1 MSKPGARRE
10 GNAGIAD
17 VRAARKVELEKSE
30 DSQGSAASPRETPP
44 ATPTRPLGASRI
56 PPVTRRQRPA
66 GLLRGDRGRRNA
78 RAGDRVA
85 TSGIQISSW
94 RLDVDFNEFGLHVDV
109 VVPVI
114 SSCGLRA
121 RQRAALGSRRP
132 RRTDQGHK
140 DRRTSPSWVS
150 GTRVSGALSPL
161 PRRAH
166 SPRRL
171 LPRPPLPGPNP

>member
-17 VRAARKVELEKSE
+17 VRGARKVELEKSE
-30 DSQGSAASPRETPP
+30 DSQGSAASPGETPP
-44 ATPTRPLGASRI
+44 ATPTPPRCLSD
-56 PPVTRRQRPA
+56 PPVSRRQRPA
-66 GLLRGDRGRRNA
+66 GLLRGDRERRNA
-78 RAGDRVA
+78 RTGDRVA

-94 RLDVDFNEFGLHVDV
+94 WLDVDFNEFGLHVDV

-114 SSCGLRA
+114 SSCGLRE
-121 RQRAALGSRRP
+121 RQRAALGSRQP

-150 GTRVSGALSPL
+150 GTRVAGALSPL